1 MKSTPSF
8 LWAMKTAN
16 DKWCLENNMTSE
28 WIRASLF
35 AKPEMFAPVRSTQKK
50 LKRES
55 KDCCKA
61 KRREFPPCEG
71 GQRNQNISCVLFHLH
86 RVYAQRTFCLHAG
99 LRTKEVKLKWSWDR
113 PEWDLITPRFL
124 HLMCFIP
131 DLSTALCKHNTKPS
145 RSWSGDDI

>member
-16 DKWCLENNMTSE
+16 DKWCLEKNMTSE

-35 AKPEMFAPVRSTQKK
+35 AKPEMFAPVTRKK
-50 LKRES
+50 SKRES

-71 GQRNQNISCVLFHLH
+71 GQRNQKISCVSFFHLH
-86 RVYAQRTFCLHAG
+86 RVHAQRTFCLHAG

-113 PEWDLITPRFL
+113 PEWDLIRSRFL

-131 DLSTALCKHNTKPS
+131 DLSTALCKHNTKPC